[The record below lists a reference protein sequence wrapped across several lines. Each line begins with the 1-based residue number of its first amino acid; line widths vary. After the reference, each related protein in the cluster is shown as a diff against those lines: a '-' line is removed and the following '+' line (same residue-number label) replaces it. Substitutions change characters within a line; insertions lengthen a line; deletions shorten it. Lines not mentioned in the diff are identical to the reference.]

1 MGSPDVRV
9 EMAAAPRAGEGE
21 GTALWVWQRV
31 SGALLAVLVVLHLL
45 VTHVLPPGGTLT
57 FGIVSERLYRV
68 VFVAVDVGLL
78 GMVIFHALNGV
89 RNVLLD
95 FPVSQPA
102 LRWAH
107 RVLVG
112 LGVGTFAYGL
122 LALLPFIR
130 GAS

>member
-1 MGSPDVRV
+1 MGSPDGRV
-9 EMAAAPRAGEGE
+9 ALEAVPRADEQE

-31 SGALLAVLVVLHLL
+31 SGALLAVVVVLHLL
-45 VTHVLPPGGTLT
+45 LTHVLPPGGTLT

-78 GMVIFHALNGV
+78 GLVIFHALNGV

-95 FPVSQPA
+95 FPLSEPT
-102 LRWAH
+102 LRRMH
-107 RVLVG
+107 RLLVG
-112 LGVGTFAYGL
+112 LGVGTFLYGL

-130 GAS
+130 AAS